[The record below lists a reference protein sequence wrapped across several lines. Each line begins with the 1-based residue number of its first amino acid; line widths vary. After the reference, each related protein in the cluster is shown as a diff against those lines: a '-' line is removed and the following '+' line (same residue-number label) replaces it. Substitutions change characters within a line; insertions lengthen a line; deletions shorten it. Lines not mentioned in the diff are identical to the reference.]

1 MDKQP
6 LVSVVIPMYN
16 AEDYI
21 IETLESV
28 TQQSY
33 SNIEIII
40 VDNVSTD
47 RSFLLAE
54 EFCKEKPEATVLQ
67 TIENSGGPAVPRNVG
82 IQASSGKYIAFLDSD
97 DVWDKEKLSIQI
109 ALMEEEKINFSCT
122 SAEYIDE
129 NSCLIKKRAKA
140 PKQKIKRYGTKSLL
154 FRNTVTTSSV
164 IVSAELL
171 RNKCFEE
178 DPRFITVEDYHLWMN
193 LVADEYCTF
202 AHITQPLLRYRCM
215 PQSLGQKDGRM
226 RFLSRSLLAC
236 AAHIVESRQY
246 SLMLITLCSHLIR
259 AILLLMKSLK

>member
-6 LVSVVIPMYN
+6 LVSVVIPLYN
-16 AEDYI
+16 AQDYI

-33 SNIEIII
+33 LNIEIII

-47 RSFLLAE
+47 RSFFLAE
-54 EFCKEKPEATVLQ
+54 EFCKERAKATLLQ
-67 TIENSGGPAVPRNVG
+67 TVENSGGPAVPRNVG

-97 DVWDKEKLSIQI
+97 DIWDKEKLLTQI
-109 ALMEEEKINFSCT
+109 SLMEEEKINFSCT
-122 SAEYIDE
+122 SVEYIDE
-129 NSCLIKKRAKA
+129 NSCLIKKNVKV

-154 FRNTVTTSSV
+154 FRNTVSTSSV

-171 RNKCFEE
+171 KHKRFEE

-193 LVADEYCTF
+193 LIADKCCSF

-236 AAHIVESRQY
+236 AAHIVESRKY
-246 SLMLITLCSHLIR
+246 SLLPMTLCSHLIR
-259 AILLLMKSLK
+259 AILLRIKSLK